1 MLLNSCGAIQSSLS
15 CKEQSLPMGNVEI
28 TSYGCDN
35 NLDGDPDEAWITV
48 EKKDGQTIE
57 CKLELDDG
65 YTKRISCDY
74 NGDGNP
80 EFEFEGDQIYTEFEP
95 VNGELAGKIYVFD
108 SEGNYKE
115 YTDNGLNGKIDTIE
129 GFYINDQGKLIKYTS
144 DNNANGIAEKIE
156 ESKYNKDG
164 NLVKKILE
172 IDSDEDGKIDEIT
185 SWYYDIQGNLIKCTS
200 DKNANGIAEKTE
212 ESKYNKDGNLVKK
225 ILEIDSDEDGK
236 IDMILAKYF
245 GQQGNIIKKTHDG
258 NANGIAEYIDEF
270 EYNTNGDL
278 VKKIYQ
284 TDLDE
289 DGKYENIV
297 VNEYGADGKL
307 VKSTTDDK
315 NGLCVFD
322 YVNDDTLKSFTCDH
336 DKDGKAD
343 FTSENTFDSD
353 GNIVQQMS
361 DYDGDGNPE
370 RVVEHKYDSEGNLI
384 YSKTYCD
391 YNSDGEVDKV
401 WDEVNMCL

>member
-1 MLLNSCGAIQSSLS
+1 MLLNSCGAIQTPLN
-15 CKEQSLPMGNVEI
+15 CKEQSLPMGNIEI

-144 DNNANGIAEKIE
+144 DNNANGIAEKI
-156 ESKYNKDG
+156 
-164 NLVKKILE
+164 
-172 IDSDEDGKIDEIT
+172 
-185 SWYYDIQGNLIKCTS
+185 
-200 DKNANGIAEKTE
+200 E

-361 DYDGDGNPE
+361 DYDGDGNP
-370 RVVEHKYDSEGNLI
+370 
-384 YSKTYCD
+384 
-391 YNSDGEVDKV
+391 
-401 WDEVNMCL
+401 